1 MRTSLKSTINFSIVK
16 FLRCFHFHWKSFRGC
31 WIKVLE
37 FKIFMFSIDF
47 DVEIFLKR
55 VEILMSI
62 LRRMREK
69 VINFQ
74 FFYFKSLLMRIEM
87 ISKVELDPVFN
98 REEFVFNEK
107 IVIEVL
113 LILKEGRKLKLIKLF
128 EV

>member
-1 MRTSLKSTINFSIVK
+1 
-16 FLRCFHFHWKSFRGC
+16 
-31 WIKVLE
+31 
-37 FKIFMFSIDF
+37 MFSIDF

>member
-1 MRTSLKSTINFSIVK
+1 
-16 FLRCFHFHWKSFRGC
+16 
-31 WIKVLE
+31 
-37 FKIFMFSIDF
+37 MFSIDF

-74 FFYFKSLLMRIEM
+74 FFYFKSLLMWIEM

>member
-1 MRTSLKSTINFSIVK
+1 
-16 FLRCFHFHWKSFRGC
+16 
-31 WIKVLE
+31 
-37 FKIFMFSIDF
+37 MFNIDF